1 MNSRTITVIPA
12 IFGCLLMGF
21 GCATNNYKAHF
32 IPRVPLPENPSENPI
47 DPQIYR
53 VSMERH
59 NEEVRRLESSG
70 HQIIG
75 LAEFNTSSSPSGK
88 HLLKQAKRVGADVAV
103 SSLPSALLA
112 TIYRIRER
120 RRELPQSVL
129 SGGQEPQLD
138 DRLDRSQGALPAGVG
153 LKPVPKMRTS
163 IGTLRDRLLCELHSP
178 WQRSRGRTWSLD
190 GRADRV

>member
-1 MNSRTITVIPA
+1 
-12 IFGCLLMGF
+12 MGF

-59 NEEVRRLESSG
+59 TEEVRRLESSG

-103 SSLPSALLA
+103 SSEKFDRKTQELANTREWVSGERIMVNGTTVETEGRWVNQVEVRNYQYYNYKATFLRKKTFETLP
-112 TIYRIRER
+112 
-120 RRELPQSVL
+120 
-129 SGGQEPQLD
+129 
-138 DRLDRSQGALPAGVG
+138 
-153 LKPVPKMRTS
+153 
-163 IGTLRDRLLCELHSP
+163 
-178 WQRSRGRTWSLD
+178 
-190 GRADRV
+190 

>member
-1 MNSRTITVIPA
+1 MNSRTITIIPA

-32 IPRVPLPENPSENPI
+32 IPRVPLPEKPPENPI

-103 SSLPSALLA
+103 SSEKFDRKTQELANTREWVSGERITVNGTTVETEGRWVNQVEVRNYQYYNYKATFLRRKAFESLP
-112 TIYRIRER
+112 
-120 RRELPQSVL
+120 
-129 SGGQEPQLD
+129 
-138 DRLDRSQGALPAGVG
+138 
-153 LKPVPKMRTS
+153 
-163 IGTLRDRLLCELHSP
+163 
-178 WQRSRGRTWSLD
+178 
-190 GRADRV
+190 

>member
-1 MNSRTITVIPA
+1 MNWKTFTVVPA

-59 NEEVRRLESSG
+59 TEEVRRLESSG

-75 LAEFNTSSSPSGK
+75 LAEWEFSTTFSTEKSE
-88 HLLKQAKRVGADVAV
+88 
-103 SSLPSALLA
+103 
-112 TIYRIRER
+112 T
-120 RRELPQSVL
+120 
-129 SGGQEPQLD
+129 
-138 DRLDRSQGALPAGVG
+138 
-153 LKPVPKMRTS
+153 M
-163 IGTLRDRLLCELHSP
+163 
-178 WQRSRGRTWSLD
+178 
-190 GRADRV
+190 

>member
-1 MNSRTITVIPA
+1 MNSKTFTIVPA

-59 NEEVRRLESSG
+59 NEEVRRLEAAG

-75 LAEFNTSSSPSGK
+75 SAEFNTSSSPSGK
-88 HLLKQAKRVGADVAV
+88 HLLKQAKRVEADVAV
-103 SSLPSALLA
+103 SSEKFDRKTQELA
-112 TIYRIRER
+112 NTQEWVRGETITVNGTTVETEGRWVNQIEVRNYQYYNYKATFLR
-120 RRELPQSVL
+120 R
-129 SGGQEPQLD
+129 
-138 DRLDRSQGALPAGVG
+138 
-153 LKPVPKMRTS
+153 
-163 IGTLRDRLLCELHSP
+163 
-178 WQRSRGRTWSLD
+178 
-190 GRADRV
+190 